1 MALVLLNVA
10 LNIQGVEMPFPID
23 SINVPLGL
31 LALMSVPDR
40 FDEEE
45 KQQWHLSRLTL
56 SLFRN
61 SFDNML
67 ASWAKPYPLE

>member
-1 MALVLLNVA
+1 MNLSNIFQLLKKYRFWILLALALLNIA

-23 SINVPLGL
+23 SIYVPLGL

-45 KQQWHLSRLTL
+45 KLQWRLFSLTL
-56 SLFRN
+56 S
-61 SFDNML
+61 
-67 ASWAKPYPLE
+67 

>member
-1 MALVLLNVA
+1 MALALLTIA

-23 SINVPLGL
+23 SIYVPLGL

-45 KQQWHLSRLTL
+45 KRQWHLFRLTL
-56 SLFRN
+56 S
-61 SFDNML
+61 
-67 ASWAKPYPLE
+67 